1 MMELITLVEHATQ
14 GDVRALGHLVTEHW
28 RFVYTMCLSQVGQA
42 ADAEDLTQEV
52 FMQVS
57 QGLADLREPDKFLP
71 WLRQVVRN
79 VCRMWRRRQRT
90 TPEPL
95 DTMAELDDPTAAVR
109 FRRAELAE
117 IVRGMLAQVSP
128 KSREVL
134 ALHYLAGYSEAEM
147 AVALGLSPA
156 TIKSRLREGREQA
169 KRTLLPVVRELLA
182 LQMKPGCG
190 CPLSQQTAER
200 VMVGYGKRGCNCHET
215 HAIGTAARRAQ
226 SPATLPVRAT
236 TPCDT
241 MPLLGTRSSRVGG
254 DSRCRWPRRSRIWR
268 WQYASSVDSWS
279 VLPRSQRATRLTISW

>member
-1 MMELITLVEHATQ
+1 MMELITLVEQATQ
-14 GDVRALGHLVTEHW
+14 GDARALGHLVTEHW

-52 FMQVS
+52 FVQVS

-71 WLRQVVRN
+71 WLHQVVRN

-95 DTMAELDDPTAAVR
+95 DTIAELDDPTASAR

-128 KSREVL
+128 KSREAL
-134 ALHYLAGYSEAEM
+134 ALHYLAGYSEAEI
-147 AVALGLSPA
+147 AVALGLSSA

-169 KRTLLPVVRELLA
+169 KRNLLPVARELLA
-182 LQMKPGCG
+182 LQTKPGCG

-200 VMVGYGKRGCNCHET
+200 IMAGYGKRGGRCHKT
-215 HAIGTAARRAQ
+215 ITA
-226 SPATLPVRAT
+226 
-236 TPCDT
+236 
-241 MPLLGTRSSRVGG
+241 
-254 DSRCRWPRRSRIWR
+254 
-268 WQYASSVDSWS
+268 
-279 VLPRSQRATRLTISW
+279 